1 MNEVVCSDQSVT
13 RRSVES
19 DAGLERGTI
28 SVNYLSSSG
37 SECGL
42 RDVTAAAAAAAG
54 ATTH

>member
-1 MNEVVCSDQSVT
+1 MQSSVT

-37 SECGL
+37 SGCGL
-42 RDVTAAAAAAAG
+42 RDVTAAAAAAG
-54 ATTH
+54 ATTR